1 MNGFVS
7 LDTASPVPPFE
18 QIRSRVAELIVS
30 GTLAGGQRLPTVR
43 QLAGD
48 LRVAPGT
55 VARAYKELETAGL
68 LVTRRGAGT
77 RVAPGWPTSASE
89 RPDLLARVMGGAVG
103 RARALGFSD
112 AEIAGCV
119 ERELGR
125 GAEDS
130 RAEF

>member
-30 GTLAGGQRLPTVR
+30 GALASGQRLPAVR

-77 RVAPGWPTSASE
+77 RVAPGDQE
-89 RPDLLARVMGGAVG
+89 
-103 RARALGFSD
+103 
-112 AEIAGCV
+112 
-119 ERELGR
+119 
-125 GAEDS
+125 
-130 RAEF
+130 

>member
-30 GTLAGGQRLPTVR
+30 GTLAGGERLPAVR
-43 QLAGD
+43 QLASD
-48 LRVAPGT
+48 VRVAPGT

-77 RVAPGWPTSASE
+77 RVAPGWPPSASE
-89 RPDLLARVMGGAVG
+89 RPDLLARVMGGAVR

-119 ERELGR
+119 ERELERPTRCG
-125 GAEDS
+125 
-130 RAEF
+130 

>member
-30 GTLAGGQRLPTVR
+30 GALAGGQRLPAVR

-77 RVAPGWPTSASE
+77 RVPPSASE
-89 RPDLLARVMGGAVG
+89 RPDLLARVVGGAVG

-125 GAEDS
+125 PVRNG
-130 RAEF
+130 

>member
-1 MNGFVS
+1 MNGFIS
-7 LDTASPVPPFE
+7 LDAASPVPPFE

-30 GTLAGGQRLPTVR
+30 GSLTGGQRLPAVR

-48 LRVAPGT
+48 LHVAPGT

-68 LVTRRGAGT
+68 LITRRGAGT

-89 RPDLLARVMGGAVG
+89 RPDLLARVMGGAV
-103 RARALGFSD
+103 RWACALGFSD
-112 AEIAGCV
+112 AEITGCV

-125 GAEDS
+125 V
-130 RAEF
+130 

>member
-30 GTLAGGQRLPTVR
+30 GTLAGGQRLPAVR

-77 RVAPGWPTSASE
+77 RVAPRWPTSASE
-89 RPDLLARVMGGAVG
+89 RPDLLAHVVGGAVG
-103 RARALGFSD
+103 RARALGVSD
-112 AEIAGCV
+112 AEIADCV

-125 GAEDS
+125 PTRCG
-130 RAEF
+130 

>member
-30 GTLAGGQRLPTVR
+30 GTLASGQRLPAVR

-77 RVAPGWPTSASE
+77 RVAPRWPTSVSE
-89 RPDLLARVMGGAVG
+89 RPDLLAHVVGGAVG

-112 AEIAGCV
+112 AEIADCV
-119 ERELGR
+119 ERELERPTRCG
-125 GAEDS
+125 
-130 RAEF
+130 

>member
-30 GTLAGGQRLPTVR
+30 GTLAGGQRLPAVR

-68 LVTRRGAGT
+68 LVTRRGAGP
-77 RVAPGWPTSASE
+77 RVAPRWPTSASD
-89 RPDLLARVMGGAVG
+89 RPDLLAPVGGGAVG

-112 AEIAGCV
+112 AEIADCV
-119 ERELGR
+119 ERELERPTRCG
-125 GAEDS
+125 
-130 RAEF
+130 

>member
-30 GTLAGGQRLPTVR
+30 GTLAGGERLPAVR

-77 RVAPGWPTSASE
+77 RVAPRWPTSASE
-89 RPDLLARVMGGAVG
+89 RPDLLAHVVGGAVG
-103 RARALGFSD
+103 RARALGFAD
-112 AEIAGCV
+112 AEIADCV
-119 ERELGR
+119 ERELERPTRCG
-125 GAEDS
+125 
-130 RAEF
+130 

>member
-30 GTLAGGQRLPTVR
+30 GALAGGQRLPAVR

-77 RVAPGWPTSASE
+77 RGAPGWPPSASE
-89 RPDLLARVMGGAVG
+89 RPDLLARVVGGAGGRG
-103 RARALGFSD
+103 RARGVSD
-112 AEIAGCV
+112 AEIAGGG

-125 GAEDS
+125 ALPN
-130 RAEF
+130 R

>member
-30 GTLAGGQRLPTVR
+30 GTLAGGQRLPAVR

-77 RVAPGWPTSASE
+77 RVAPRWPTSASE
-89 RPDLLARVMGGAVG
+89 RPDLLAHVVGGAVG
-103 RARALGFSD
+103 RARALGFAD
-112 AEIAGCV
+112 AEIADCV
-119 ERELGR
+119 ERELERPTRCG
-125 GAEDS
+125 
-130 RAEF
+130 

>member
-1 MNGFVS
+1 MNNFVS
-7 LDTASPVPPFE
+7 LDAASPVPPFE

-30 GTLAGGQRLPTVR
+30 GSLTGGQKLPAVR

-48 LRVAPGT
+48 LHVAPGT

-68 LVTRRGAGT
+68 LIARRGAGT
-77 RVAPGWPTSASE
+77 RVAPGRPPSTSE
-89 RPDLLARVMGGAVG
+89 RPDLLARVMGGAVR

-112 AEIAGCV
+112 AEITGCV

-125 GAEDS
+125 A
-130 RAEF
+130 

>member
-30 GTLAGGQRLPTVR
+30 GTLAGGQRLPAVR

-77 RVAPGWPTSASE
+77 RVAPRWPTSASE
-89 RPDLLARVMGGAVG
+89 RPDLLAHVVGGGVG

-112 AEIAGCV
+112 AEIADCV
-119 ERELGR
+119 ERELERPTRCG
-125 GAEDS
+125 
-130 RAEF
+130 

>member
-1 MNGFVS
+1 MNSFVS
-7 LDTASPVPPFE
+7 LDAASPVPPFE

-30 GTLAGGQRLPTVR
+30 GSLTGGQKLPAVR

-48 LRVAPGT
+48 LHVAPGT

-68 LVTRRGAGT
+68 LIARRGAGT
-77 RVAPGWPTSASE
+77 RVAPGRPPSTSE
-89 RPDLLARVMGGAVG
+89 RPDLLARVMGGAVR

-112 AEIAGCV
+112 AEITGCV

-125 GAEDS
+125 V
-130 RAEF
+130 

>member
-30 GTLAGGQRLPTVR
+30 GALAGGQRLPAVR

-77 RVAPGWPTSASE
+77 RVAPRWPTSASE
-89 RPDLLARVMGGAVG
+89 RPDLLAHVVGGAVG
-103 RARALGFSD
+103 RARARGVSD
-112 AEIAGCV
+112 AEIADCV
-119 ERELGR
+119 ERELERPTRCG
-125 GAEDS
+125 
-130 RAEF
+130 

>member
-30 GTLAGGQRLPTVR
+30 GTLAGGQRLPAVR

-77 RVAPGWPTSASE
+77 RVAPGWPPSTSD
-89 RPDLLARVMGGAVG
+89 RPDLLARVMGGAVR

-119 ERELGR
+119 ERELERPTRCG
-125 GAEDS
+125 
-130 RAEF
+130 

>member
-30 GTLAGGQRLPTVR
+30 GTLTGGQRLPAVR

-55 VARAYKELETAGL
+55 VARAYQELETAGL

-77 RVAPGWPTSASE
+77 RVAPGWPPSASE
-89 RPDLLARVMGGAVG
+89 RPDLLARVMGGAVR
-103 RARALGFSD
+103 RARAPGVSD
-112 AEIAGCV
+112 PPLARCL
-119 ERELGR
+119 ERAHEPPTRCG
-125 GAEDS
+125 
-130 RAEF
+130 

>member
-1 MNGFVS
+1 MNGFIS
-7 LDTASPVPPFE
+7 LDAASPVPPFE

-30 GTLAGGQRLPTVR
+30 GALTGGQRLPAVR

-68 LVTRRGAGT
+68 LITRRGAGT

-89 RPDLLARVMGGAVG
+89 RPDLLACLLITSTHSSTAY
-103 RARALGFSD
+103 
-112 AEIAGCV
+112 
-119 ERELGR
+119 
-125 GAEDS
+125 
-130 RAEF
+130 

>member
-30 GTLAGGQRLPTVR
+30 GALAGGQRLPAVR

-77 RVAPGWPTSASE
+77 RVAPGWPPSASE
-89 RPDLLARVMGGAVG
+89 RPDLLARVVGGAGG

-112 AEIAGCV
+112 AAIAGGV
-119 ERELGR
+119 VRELGR
-125 GAEDS
+125 PG
-130 RAEF
+130 RNG